1 MQNKQISK
9 RRRKFYLD
17 LQMHLQLINEAQ
29 SLVDDDHMD
38 VRLNMRKKMTLTGT
52 MSKTWTL
59 G

>member
-1 MQNKQISK
+1 
-9 RRRKFYLD
+9 
-17 LQMHLQLINEAQ
+17 MHLQLINEAQ

>member
-38 VRLNMRKKMTLTGT
+38 ET
-52 MSKTWTL
+52 
-59 G
+59 